1 MTAQSTP
8 VDGPPPTGPL
18 PTGTPPTGPLPA
30 GDPLRAWADRTSCV
44 QGGDLAFHLT
54 GAAGAAVRV
63 RITDAVS
70 EQTRLTATVRAADWT
85 LAVPG
90 EWPSSL
96 YRATFD
102 VPLENRPTTDE
113 AEHEVWFAVRAAFT
127 GSAAPTGP
135 APSTGPATSTGTRT
149 PTGKAARSAPSRIL
163 VSIPFATWRAYT
175 HAGQPHRGLYYSEQP
190 YRAARVSFASPG
202 GGPPPERW
210 EEGLLR
216 WLPDAGYQVD
226 FCSGLD
232 LHDGDEL
239 LSHYRLLV
247 VNGHDEYWSME
258 MRDSVENFARR
269 GGNVAFFAANT
280 AWWQM
285 RLEDDG
291 RTMVCHRDAVTDP
304 MTATDPRRTTVE
316 WSSAPVDRPENA
328 MTGLS
333 FRRGAGAWGEG
344 MAVMGKEAYTVRF
357 ADHWAFAGTGLTDG
371 EPFARGALGYETDA
385 CALEWTDGVPRA
397 TGVDGTPG
405 SFVVLA
411 TADLR
416 HWREYGQGGAA
427 TMGVFRLGA
436 GTVFNAGTINWG
448 SVLADD
454 PVADRITRN
463 VLDRLSGAAPG
474 DGWDAAGAPD
484 EVGALAACASVLFG
498 ADTRGRL
505 LCREVSGQNLPWR
518 PVGLAPGVR
527 ALASAREAAG
537 GLPLELYAATED
549 GRLLRRDPEPAPVPG
564 EDGEEWTR
572 VGQVPPGT
580 TGLAL
585 CDAGIF
591 AVTPHDD
598 TLHYLSALA
607 LDEPWQVLGD
617 AGGAIALTTLSCR
630 LWAVTA
636 DGRLR
641 TRLPAGPSD
650 GPVAFA
656 DAGTA
661 GPPPHPRT
669 TLAAHAGVLY
679 ATAPG
684 APLRVRGGPALPS
697 R

>member
-1 MTAQSTP
+1 MTTGGTAP
-8 VDGPPPTGPL
+8 GEGRAPDDGRAPGQDAAADGSPPTGE
-18 PTGTPPTGPLPA
+18 
-30 GDPLRAWADRTSCV
+30 PLRAWADRTSCV

-63 RITDAVS
+63 TVTEVIG
-70 EQTRLTATVRAADWT
+70 EQVRLTAAVHAPDWT
-85 LAVPG
+85 LTVPE

-102 VPLENRPTTDE
+102 VPLENRPTTCE
-113 AEHEVWFAVRAAFT
+113 AEHEVWFAVRAAR
-127 GSAAPTGP
+127 P
-135 APSTGPATSTGTRT
+135 GT
-149 PTGKAARSAPSRIL
+149 ASRIL
-163 VSIPFATWRAYT
+163 VPIPFATWRAYT
-175 HAGQPHRGLYYSEQP
+175 HAGQPHRGLYYAEQP

-216 WLPDAGYQVD
+216 WLPGAGYQVD

-232 LHDGDEL
+232 LHNGDEL

-258 MRDSVENFARR
+258 MRDSVEAFARR

-304 MTATDPRRTTVE
+304 MTAVDPRRTTVE
-316 WSSAPVDRPENA
+316 WSSAPVDRPENT

-344 MAVMGKEAYTVRF
+344 MAVMGKEAYTARF
-357 ADHWAFAGTGLTDG
+357 ADHWVFEGTGLTDG

-454 PVADRITRN
+454 PVTDRITRN

-474 DGWDAAGAPD
+474 DGWDAVGGPD
-484 EVGALAACASVLFG
+484 EVRALAVCESVLFG

-518 PVGLAPGVR
+518 PVGTAPRVR
-527 ALASAREAAG
+527 ALAAGREAAG

-549 GRLLRRDPEPAPVPG
+549 GRLLRRAPVAGPCG
-564 EDGEEWTR
+564 EGEWAEA
-572 VGQVPPGT
+572 GEVPRGT

-585 CDAGIF
+585 CDAGLF

-598 TLHYLSALA
+598 TLHHLSALDPA
-607 LDEPWQVLGD
+607 GPWRVLGD
-617 AGGAIALTTLSCR
+617 AGGAIALAAMNCR

-650 GPVAFA
+650 EPVPFA
-656 DAGTA
+656 DAGPP
-661 GPPPHPRT
+661 GPPADPRT
-669 TLAAHAGVLY
+669 TLAAHAGVLF

-684 APLRVRGGPALPS
+684 GPPLMCARPALPP

>member
-1 MTAQSTP
+1 M
-8 VDGPPPTGPL
+8 V
-18 PTGTPPTGPLPA
+18 
-30 GDPLRAWADRTSCV
+30 RRTRRP
-44 QGGDLAFHLT
+44 H
-54 GAAGAAVRV
+54 RH
-63 RITDAVS
+63 
-70 EQTRLTATVRAADWT
+70 
-85 LAVPG
+85 
-90 EWPSSL
+90 SS
-96 YRATFD
+96 
-102 VPLENRPTTDE
+102 
-113 AEHEVWFAVRAAFT
+113 
-127 GSAAPTGP
+127 
-135 APSTGPATSTGTRT
+135 
-149 PTGKAARSAPSRIL
+149 PSRIL

-226 FCSGLD
+226 YCSGLD
-232 LHDGDEL
+232 LHNGDEL

-316 WSSAPVDRPENA
+316 WSSAPVDRPENS

-448 SVLADD
+448 SVLAED
-454 PVADRITRN
+454 PVTDRITRN

-484 EVGALAACASVLFG
+484 EVRALAVCESVLFG

-518 PVGLAPGVR
+518 PVGSAPGTGAGLRERGGGRPPAGAVR
-527 ALASAREAAG
+527 GDGGRPPAPPRPGADARTRSGGGGMDTGGAGPPGHYRSGALRRGDLRRHPARRHPALPLRAGAGRAVAGAG
-537 GLPLELYAATED
+537 GR
-549 GRLLRRDPEPAPVPG
+549 GRRDRPDHPGLPPLGGHRRRPAAHPAPGGPVRRPG
-564 EDGEEWTR
+564 GVR
-572 VGQVPPGT
+572 GR
-580 TGLAL
+580 
-585 CDAGIF
+585 
-591 AVTPHDD
+591 
-598 TLHYLSALA
+598 
-607 LDEPWQVLGD
+607 GD
-617 AGGAIALTTLSCR
+617 AG
-630 LWAVTA
+630 
-636 DGRLR
+636 
-641 TRLPAGPSD
+641 PAAP
-650 GPVAFA
+650 
-656 DAGTA
+656 
-661 GPPPHPRT
+661 PRT

-684 APLRVRGGPALPS
+684 APLRVCGGPALPS

>member
-1 MTAQSTP
+1 MTTEGTAP
-8 VDGPPPTGPL
+8 GDGRAPDQGTAGVADGRHAPDRGAVGAAGGWHAPDQGAAAGPGPGTATGPPTGE
-18 PTGTPPTGPLPA
+18 
-30 GDPLRAWADRTSCV
+30 PLRAWADRTSCV

-63 RITDAVS
+63 TVTEAIG
-70 EQTRLTATVRAADWT
+70 EQVRLTATVHAPDWT
-85 LAVPG
+85 LTIPE

-102 VPLENRPTTDE
+102 VPLENRPTTCE
-113 AEHEVWFAVRAAFT
+113 AEHEVWFAVRAAR
-127 GSAAPTGP
+127 P
-135 APSTGPATSTGTRT
+135 GT
-149 PTGKAARSAPSRIL
+149 ASRIL
-163 VSIPFATWRAYT
+163 VPIPFATWRAYT
-175 HAGQPHRGLYYSEQP
+175 HAGQPQRGLYYAEQP

-216 WLPDAGYQVD
+216 WLPGAGYPVD

-232 LHDGDEL
+232 LHKGDQL
-239 LSHYRLLV
+239 LSHYSLLV
-247 VNGHDEYWSME
+247 VNGHDEYWTME
-258 MRDSVENFARR
+258 MRDSVEAFARR
-269 GGNVAFFAANT
+269 GGNLAFFAANT

-304 MTATDPRRTTVE
+304 MTAVDPRRTTVE
-316 WSSAPVDRPENA
+316 WSSAPVDRPENT

-344 MAVMGKEAYTVRF
+344 MAVMGKEAYTARF
-357 ADHWAFAGTGLTDG
+357 TDHWVFEGTGLTDG

-454 PVADRITRN
+454 PVTDRITRN

-474 DGWDAAGAPD
+474 GGWDAAGGPD
-484 EVGALAACASVLFG
+484 EVRALAICESVLFG

-518 PVGLAPGVR
+518 PVGTAPRVR
-527 ALASAREAAG
+527 ALAAGREAAG

-549 GRLLRRDPEPAPVPG
+549 GRLLRRAPVAGPSG
-564 EDGEEWTR
+564 EGEWTEA
-572 VGQVPPGT
+572 GEVPRGT

-585 CDAGIF
+585 CDAGLF

-598 TLHYLSALA
+598 TLHHLSALDPA
-607 LDEPWQVLGD
+607 GPWRVLGD
-617 AGGAIALTTLSCR
+617 AGGAIALAAMNCR

-650 GPVAFA
+650 GPVPFA
-656 DAGTA
+656 DAGPP
-661 GPPPHPRT
+661 GPPADPRT
-669 TLAAHAGVLY
+669 ALAAHAGVLF

-684 APLRVRGGPALPS
+684 SPLLMCARPALPP

>member
-1 MTAQSTP
+1 M
-8 VDGPPPTGPL
+8 G
-18 PTGTPPTGPLPA
+18 
-30 GDPLRAWADRTSCV
+30 
-44 QGGDLAFHLT
+44 
-54 GAAGAAVRV
+54 AGASAVRV
-63 RITDAVS
+63 RITDVVS
-70 EQTRLTATVRAADWT
+70 EQTRLTATVHAPDWT
-85 LAVPG
+85 LLVPE

-102 VPLENRPTTDE
+102 VPLENRPATDE
-113 AEHEVWFAVRAAFT
+113 AEHEVWFAVRAAR
-127 GSAAPTGP
+127 P
-135 APSTGPATSTGTRT
+135 GT
-149 PTGKAARSAPSRIL
+149 ASRIL
-163 VSIPFATWRAYT
+163 LSIPFATWRAYT
-175 HAGQPHRGLYYSEQP
+175 YAGKPQQGLYYSEQP
-190 YRAARVSFASPG
+190 DRAPQVSFASPG

-216 WLPDAGYQVD
+216 WLPGAGYPVD

-232 LHDGDEL
+232 LHKGDEL
-239 LSHYRLLV
+239 LSHYSLLV

-269 GGNVAFFAANT
+269 GGNIAFFAANT

-285 RLEDDG
+285 RLEDYG
-291 RTMVCHRDAVTDP
+291 RTMVCYRDAVADP
-304 MTATDPRRTTVE
+304 VTATDPRRATVE
-316 WSSAPVDRPENA
+316 WSSAPVDRPENT

-385 CALEWTDGVPRA
+385 CALEWTGDVPRA
-397 TGVDGTPG
+397 TGTDGTPG

-416 HWREYGQGGAA
+416 HWREYGQGGEA

-474 DGWDAAGAPD
+474 DGWDTAGGPD
-484 EVGALAACASVLFG
+484 EVRALAACASVLFG

-527 ALASAREAAG
+527 ALAAGREAAG

-549 GRLLRRDPEPAPVPG
+549 GRLLRRDPVPGPVPG
-564 EDGEEWTR
+564 ADGEEWTE
-572 VGQVPPGT
+572 VGRVPPGT

-585 CDAGIF
+585 CDAGLF

-607 LDEPWQVLGD
+607 PDGPWRVLGD
-617 AGGAIALTTLSCR
+617 AGGAVALTTLNCR

-641 TRLPAGPSD
+641 TRLPVGPSD
-650 GPVAFA
+650 GPVPFADGPVPSGGPALPSGGPAPLADGPGPVPFA
-656 DAGTA
+656 DAGTP

-684 APLRVRGGPALPS
+684 GPLLLCARPALPP

>member
-1 MTAQSTP
+1 MTTEGTAP
-8 VDGPPPTGPL
+8 GEGRAPGRGAAADGNPPTGE
-18 PTGTPPTGPLPA
+18 
-30 GDPLRAWADRTSCV
+30 PLRAWADRTSCV

-63 RITDAVS
+63 TVTEAVG
-70 EQTRLTATVRAADWT
+70 EQVRLTAAVHAPDWT
-85 LAVPG
+85 LTVPE

-102 VPLENRPTTDE
+102 VPLENRPTTCE
-113 AEHEVWFAVRAAFT
+113 AEHQVWFAVRAAR
-127 GSAAPTGP
+127 P
-135 APSTGPATSTGTRT
+135 GT
-149 PTGKAARSAPSRIL
+149 ASRIL
-163 VSIPFATWRAYT
+163 VPIPFATWRAYT
-175 HAGQPHRGLYYSEQP
+175 HAGQPHRGLYYAEQP

-216 WLPDAGYQVD
+216 WLPGAGYPVD

-232 LHDGDEL
+232 LHNGDEL
-239 LSHYRLLV
+239 LSHYSLLV
-247 VNGHDEYWSME
+247 VNGHDEYWTME
-258 MRDSVENFARR
+258 MRDSVEAFARR
-269 GGNVAFFAANT
+269 GGSVAFFAANT

-304 MTATDPRRTTVE
+304 MTAVDPRRTTVE
-316 WSSAPVDRPENA
+316 WSSAPVDRPENT

-344 MAVMGKEAYTVRF
+344 MAVMGKEAYTARF
-357 ADHWAFAGTGLTDG
+357 AGHWVFEGTGLTDG

-385 CALEWTDGVPRA
+385 CALEWTGGVPRA

-454 PVADRITRN
+454 PVTDRITRN
-463 VLDRLSGAAPG
+463 VLDRLSGAVPG
-474 DGWDAAGAPD
+474 DGWDAAGGPD
-484 EVGALAACASVLFG
+484 EVRALAVCESVLFG

-518 PVGLAPGVR
+518 PVGAAPRVR
-527 ALASAREAAG
+527 ALAAGREAAG

-549 GRLLRRDPEPAPVPG
+549 GRLLRRAPVAGPCG
-564 EDGEEWTR
+564 EGEWAEA
-572 VGQVPPGT
+572 GEVPRGT

-585 CDAGIF
+585 CDAGLF

-598 TLHYLSALA
+598 TLHHLSALDPA
-607 LDEPWQVLGD
+607 GPWRVLGD
-617 AGGAIALTTLSCR
+617 AGGAIALAAMNCR
-630 LWAVTA
+630 LWAITA

-650 GPVAFA
+650 GPVPFA
-656 DAGTA
+656 DAGPP
-661 GPPPHPRT
+661 GPPADPRT
-669 TLAAHAGVLY
+669 TLAAHAGVLF

-684 APLRVRGGPALPS
+684 GPLLMCARPALPP

>member
-1 MTAQSTP
+1 MTTEGTAP
-8 VDGPPPTGPL
+8 GDGRAPDQGTAGTAEAAGSADGRQIPDRGTAADGNPPTGE
-18 PTGTPPTGPLPA
+18 
-30 GDPLRAWADRTSCV
+30 PLRAWADRTSCV

-63 RITDAVS
+63 TVTEAIG
-70 EQTRLTATVRAADWT
+70 EQVRLTATVHAPDWT
-85 LAVPG
+85 LTIPE

-102 VPLENRPTTDE
+102 VPLENRPTTCE
-113 AEHEVWFAVRAAFT
+113 AEHEVWFAVRAAR
-127 GSAAPTGP
+127 P
-135 APSTGPATSTGTRT
+135 GT
-149 PTGKAARSAPSRIL
+149 ASRIL
-163 VSIPFATWRAYT
+163 VPIPFATWRAYT
-175 HAGQPHRGLYYSEQP
+175 HAGQPQRGLYYAEQP

-216 WLPDAGYQVD
+216 WLPGAGYPVD

-232 LHDGDEL
+232 LHKGDQL
-239 LSHYRLLV
+239 LSHYSLLV
-247 VNGHDEYWSME
+247 VNGHDEYWTME
-258 MRDSVENFARR
+258 MRDSVEAFARR
-269 GGNVAFFAANT
+269 GGNLAFFAANT

-304 MTATDPRRTTVE
+304 MTAVDPRRTTVE
-316 WSSAPVDRPENA
+316 WSSAPVDRPENT

-344 MAVMGKEAYTVRF
+344 MAVMGKEAYTARF
-357 ADHWAFAGTGLTDG
+357 TDHWVFEGTGLTDG

-454 PVADRITRN
+454 PVTDRITRN

-474 DGWDAAGAPD
+474 GGWDAAGGPD
-484 EVGALAACASVLFG
+484 EVRALAICESVLFG

-518 PVGLAPGVR
+518 PVGTAPRVR
-527 ALASAREAAG
+527 ALAAGREAAG

-549 GRLLRRDPEPAPVPG
+549 GRLLRRAPVAGPSG
-564 EDGEEWTR
+564 EGEWTEA
-572 VGQVPPGT
+572 GEVPRGT

-585 CDAGIF
+585 CDAGLF

-598 TLHYLSALA
+598 TLHHLSALDPA
-607 LDEPWQVLGD
+607 GPWRVLGD
-617 AGGAIALTTLSCR
+617 AGGAIALAAMNCR

-650 GPVAFA
+650 GPVPFA
-656 DAGTA
+656 DAGPP
-661 GPPPHPRT
+661 GPSADPRT
-669 TLAAHAGVLY
+669 ALAAHAGVLF

-684 APLRVRGGPALPS
+684 SPLLMCARPALPP